1 MTIAPNHSTLAAVPS
16 ADDSAVADVT
26 TLLPAR
32 EAVLARLAEQLTA
45 TDGTPA
51 ATLLMIG
58 LLRRD
63 DGWPTPAATIAEV
76 TMLLA
81 RSLRGEDWLGS
92 SGPAEFVIVMS
103 GSTVGAHTAAH
114 RLVTAIGGLG
124 VPELSAA
131 AASHSSAPTSPRVR
145 RSAAPLSASPPPGV
159 WARAELSSSAD
170 RPDRRA
176 PGAAAAAGASG
187 CAPAAARNCSPMRRS
202 GHVPGTSAP

>member
-16 ADDSAVADVT
+16 AADTAVADVT

-32 EAVLARLAEQLTA
+32 EAVLARLAEQLSA

-51 ATLLMIG
+51 TLLIIG

-63 DGWPTPAATIAEV
+63 DGWPTSATTIDQV

-103 GSTVGAHTAAH
+103 GPTAGAHTAAH
-114 RLVTAIGGLG
+114 RLVTAVEGLG
-124 VPELSAA
+124 LSGLSAA
-131 AASHSSAPTSPRVR
+131 AGI
-145 RSAAPLSASPPPGV
+145 APLSADLPAGE
-159 WARAELSSSAD
+159 AL
-170 RPDRRA
+170 RRA
-176 PGAAAAAGASG
+176 TLSLT
-187 CAPAAARNCSPMRRS
+187 AARRV
-202 GHVPGTSAP
+202 GPGGVVQLRGPA

>member
-1 MTIAPNHSTLAAVPS
+1 MTSFLASGLSGAN
-16 ADDSAVADVT
+16 D
-26 TLLPAR
+26 LLPGPD
-32 EAVLARLAEQLTA
+32 VLHERLTARLA
-45 TDGTPA
+45 DPA
-51 ATLLMIG
+51 VGPASLAVIG

-131 AASHSSAPTSPRVR
+131 AGIAQ
-145 RSAAPLSASPPPGV
+145 LC
-159 WARAELSSSAD
+159 AD
-170 RPDRRA
+170 LTAGEALRRA
-176 PGAAAAAGASG
+176 TLSLT
-187 CAPAAARNCSPMRRS
+187 AARRV
-202 GHVPGTSAP
+202 GPGGVVQLRGPA